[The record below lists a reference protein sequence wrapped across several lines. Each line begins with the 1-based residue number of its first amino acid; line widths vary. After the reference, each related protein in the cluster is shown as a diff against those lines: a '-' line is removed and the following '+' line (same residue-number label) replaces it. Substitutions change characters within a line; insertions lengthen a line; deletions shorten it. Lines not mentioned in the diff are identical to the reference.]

1 MKKGL
6 IFLLVLLV
14 LVVGAIYIFIPNQL
28 RVSRELLLNANSFG
42 VYRSL
47 ADENTWNKWW
57 PNNASSNSTALPV
70 LDGYQFEVRNKLFK
84 TLEVGLKG
92 QDRDYS
98 SGILF
103 IPLEHDSS
111 AIRWEVPIETGNN
124 PINKVSRYFEARKIA
139 NMLSTVL
146 KSMKPYME
154 KEENLYKLSI
164 KQGMVVDTAFVSTR
178 TAFNHFPTT
187 EEVYAMI
194 GKLHEHVAKLNGKEN
209 SYPMLN
215 IDSSGNKPAG
225 GSGKAY
231 EVMVAI
237 ATDRLLPE
245 QGDIKLKR
253 MIRGNILIAEV
264 TGGQHTIK
272 EGMSQMHEYVRDHQ
286 RTPAAIPFQLLVT
299 DRLKE
304 KDTSKWVTE
313 LRYPVF

>member
-1 MKKGL
+1 
-6 IFLLVLLV
+6 
-14 LVVGAIYIFIPNQL
+14 
-28 RVSRELLLNANSFG
+28 
-42 VYRSL
+42 
-47 ADENTWNKWW
+47 
-57 PNNASSNSTALPV
+57 
-70 LDGYQFEVRNKLFK
+70 
-84 TLEVGLKG
+84 
-92 QDRDYS
+92 
-98 SGILF
+98 
-103 IPLEHDSS
+103 
-111 AIRWEVPIETGNN
+111 
-124 PINKVSRYFEARKIA
+124 
-139 NMLSTVL
+139 
-146 KSMKPYME
+146 
-154 KEENLYKLSI
+154 
-164 KQGMVVDTAFVSTR
+164 MVVDTAFVSTR

-194 GKLHEHVAKLNGKEN
+194 GKLHEHIAKLNGKEN

-225 GSGKAY
+225 GSGKSY

-264 TGGQHTIK
+264 IGGQLTIK

>member
-57 PNNASSNSTALPV
+57 PGNDSSKSTALPE
-70 LDGYQFEVRNKLFK
+70 LDGFQFEVRNKLFK

-92 QDRDYS
+92 QGQDYS

-111 AIRWEVPIETGNN
+111 AIRWEVPIETGSN
-124 PINKVSRYFEARKIA
+124 PINKLSRYFEARKIA
-139 NMLSTVL
+139 NTLSTVL

-154 KEENLYKLSI
+154 KEENLYTLSI

-178 TAFNHFPTT
+178 SVFNHFPTT

-209 SYPMLN
+209 GYPMLN
-215 IDSSGNKPAG
+215 IDSSAVNKE
-225 GSGKAY
+225 Y

-245 QGDIKLKR
+245 QGDIKIKR

-264 TGGQHTIK
+264 TGGPLTIK